1 MEEMSKHGH
10 IGQAAM
16 KAGMDRK
23 TARKYVDGGKLPS
36 ELTTRRDW
44 RTRVD
49 PFEEHWSE
57 VVERLTL
64 TPELEAKTLFEALQA
79 EHPERYEDGQLRTL
93 QRRVRWWRAAHGPD
107 QEVSLA
113 QQHRPGEAAQTDFTH
128 TGELAVTIVGQLFVH
143 MLCVLVLPF
152 SNWQWATVCLS
163 ESMVALRKG
172 VQRALFQLGRAPEW
186 HQTDNSTAATHR
198 IPEGQRVDGV
208 DGGKRPFNVE
218 YVALMAHLGMKPR
231 TIGIG
236 ESEQN
241 GDVESANGAIK
252 RRLEQALLLRGS
264 RDFESVAAWQEF
276 VDDVSRKAN
285 KNRGRR
291 VGEEIAAMRELAV
304 TKLPEYVVEDA
315 VVSDWS
321 TIRIKQCAYSV
332 PSRLIESWVR
342 VWIFEDKIEVYFAD
356 ELQLGCERL
365 RGRGL
370 RRIDYRHVIKSLV
383 RKPGGFARYVYR
395 EEMFPSVAFRR
406 AYDAIQSPHRGT
418 KGDLEYLRILDLAAS
433 TMEADVTVALEVLL
447 AEGATITAAAVKAL
461 IASTSDGIE
470 VPLLVQSM
478 PDLAAYDQLLTQAA
492 A

>member
-10 IGQAAM
+10 MGQAAM

-36 ELTTRRDW
+36 ELTTPRDW

-57 VVERLTL
+57 VVERLAS
-64 TPELEAKTLFEALQA
+64 TPEFEAKTLFEALQL

-93 QRRVRWWRAAHGPD
+93 QRRIRLWRAAHGPD

-113 QQHRPGEAAQTDFTH
+113 QKHRPGEAAQTDFTH
-128 TGELAVTIVGQLFVH
+128 TGELAVTIVGELFVH
-143 MLCVLVLPF
+143 MLCVLVLPY
-152 SNWQWATVCLS
+152 SNWQWATVCMS

-172 VQRALFQLGRAPEW
+172 VQRALFQLGRVPEW

-198 IPEGQRVDGV
+198 IADNLVAHVDGM
-208 DGGKRPFNVE
+208 KRPFNVE
-218 YVALMAHLGMKPR
+218 YVALMAHFGMKPR

-241 GDVESANGAIK
+241 GDVEASNGALK

-264 RDFESVAAWQEF
+264 RDFESVATWQAF
-276 VDDVSRKAN
+276 VDEVVRKAN

-291 VGEEIAAMRELAV
+291 VGEELAVMRELV
-304 TKLPEYVVEDA
+304 VSRLPEYVVEN
-315 VVSDWS
+315 VIVSDWS
-321 TIRIKQCAYSV
+321 TIRIKHCAYSV
-332 PSRLIESWVR
+332 PSRLIGSWVR
-342 VWIFEDKIEVYFAD
+342 VRIFEDTIDVSFA
-356 ELQLGCERL
+356 EEHQLACDRL

-370 RRIDYRHVIKSLV
+370 CRIDYRHVIKSLV
-383 RKPGGFARYVYR
+383 RKPGGFSRYVYR
-395 EEMFPSVAFRR
+395 EEMFPAVAFRR

-433 TMEADVTVALEVLL
+433 TMESDVTLALEMLL
-447 AEGATITAAAVKAL
+447 SATAPITVAAVKAL
-461 IASTSDGIE
+461 IASTSDVIQ
-470 VPLLVQSM
+470 VPMLEQPM
-478 PDLAAYDQLLTQAA
+478 PDLAAYDQLLTQAVA
-492 A
+492 

>member
-10 IGQAAM
+10 IGHAAM

-64 TPELEAKTLFEALQA
+64 APELEAKTLFEALQA

-93 QRRVRWWRAAHGPD
+93 QRRIRWWRAAHGPD

-113 QQHRPGEAAQTDFTH
+113 QLHRPGEAAQTDFTDAS
-128 TGELAVTIVGQLFVH
+128 ELAVTIAGQLFAH
-143 MLCVLVLPF
+143 MLCVLVLPY

-172 VQRALFQLGRAPEW
+172 VQRALFQLGRVPEW
-186 HQTDNSTAATHR
+186 HQTDNSTAATHK
-198 IPEGQRVDGV
+198 IAESQRVEGS
-208 DGGKRPFNVE
+208 KRPFNVE
-218 YVALMAHLGMKPR
+218 YIALMAHFGMKPR

-241 GDVESANGAIK
+241 GDVEASNGAIK
-252 RRLEQALLLRGS
+252 QRLEQALLLRVS
-264 RDFESVAAWQEF
+264 REFESVAAWQEF
-276 VDDVSRKAN
+276 VDEVARKAN

-291 VGEEIAAMRELAV
+291 VGEELSAMRELTV
-304 TKLPEYVVEDA
+304 TKLPEYVVDDA
-315 VVSDWS
+315 IVSDWS
-321 TIRIKQCAYSV
+321 TIRIKHCGYSV
-332 PSRLIESWVR
+332 PSRLIGSWVR
-342 VWIFEDKIEVYFAD
+342 VWIFEDKLEVYFAD
-356 ELQLGCERL
+356 ELQLCCERL

-370 RRIDYRHVIKSLV
+370 HRIDYRHVIKSLV

-433 TMEADVTVALEVLL
+433 TMEADVTCALEVLL
-447 AEGATITAAAVKAL
+447 ADGATLTAAAVKAL
-461 IASTSDGIE
+461 IASTSDGID

-478 PDLAAYDQLLTQAA
+478 PDLTVYDELLTQAA